1 MEFKMTNEIQMQH
14 INRGIKVVKYAGIGL
29 LAVILASGAFSIV
42 PEGTRGVKLRMS
54 EAVGVTGTGLQF
66 KLPFF
71 ENVVPISVMADSVE
85 IKNAEG
91 GTKDTQPVH
100 TSLVVRYRIAEKDVL
115 EVYKEYSKTGDL
127 DQYVATATVEA
138 FKAVTSRY
146 DATELISKRSDVSFA
161 VQKAIQD
168 KISKYGAEVINI
180 DMTQFAFAAD
190 YMKAIG
196 QKVTE
201 EQQKLAEINKLERI
215 KVEQQQKVV
224 TAQAEAEAKIAEAK
238 GKAEAVRLEA
248 QALQSNMSILELRRI
263 EVQKIQAERW
273 DGKMPTTMMGN
284 AVPMINLGGK

>member
-1 MEFKMTNEIQMQH
+1 MTSEEQKI
-14 INRGIKVVKYAGIGL
+14 IKTVSTYSKYIGIGL
-29 LAVILASGAFSIV
+29 LTLILASGSFSVV
-42 PEGTRGVKLRMS
+42 PEGSRGVKTQFS
-54 EAVGVTGTGLQF
+54 EAVGITGQGLQF
-66 KLPFF
+66 KIPFIQS
-71 ENVVPISVMADSVE
+71 VTPISVMADAVD

-91 GTKDTQPVH
+91 ATKDTQPVH
-100 TSLVVRYRIAEKDVL
+100 TSLVVRYHINEKQVL

-127 DQYVATATVEA
+127 DSYVATATVEA

-146 DATELISKRSDVSFA
+146 DATELISKRSDVSYA

-168 KISKYGAEVINI
+168 KVEKYGVTVLNI
-180 DMTQFAFAAD
+180 DMTQFAFSAD

-224 TAQAEAEAKIAEAK
+224 SAQAEAEAKIAEAK

-273 DGKMPTTMMGN
+273 DGKLPTTVMGN
-284 AVPMINLGGK
+284 AVPMVNLGK